1 MHWQVHSSPKP
12 FVCPLREFA
21 SRSPEDYCLSR
32 EDLQPH
38 CKKLVRSRF
47 VPIIHNI
54 KTPKLHE
61 AAREL
66 LPLAE
71 KKEQLA
77 EMACESR
84 KG

>member
-1 MHWQVHSSPKP
+1 MIFPTN
-12 FVCPLREFA
+12 
-21 SRSPEDYCLSR
+21 EDYCLSR
-32 EDLQPH
+32 ADLQPH

-71 KKEQLA
+71 KMLVLA
-77 EMACESR
+77 AAELCSLGREKTMGR
-84 KG
+84 